1 MALIHLRDI
10 HLAFGVAPILD
21 GVDFNIE
28 PNERVCLIG
37 RNGEGKSSLFKVIS
51 GQIKADSGEY
61 QISGNLKIAMLEQ
74 DIPETTGKVADIVM
88 AGAGNV
94 VNLLKDYETASHAC
108 AEGDMA
114 ACQRMS
120 DLQHAIDDAHGWDLQ
135 REVQTLLSMMGLDG
149 EADLSELSG
158 GRKRRVLLARAL
170 ITKPDVLLLD
180 EPTNHLDVESIEWLE
195 QFLLNAQGLTLL
207 FISHDRAFID
217 KVATRIVELDRGILR
232 SYDVTQ
238 GVKGYARYQEL
249 KEMQLVAEEKAN
261 ANFDKRLAEEEV
273 WIRQGIKAR
282 RTRNEGRVR
291 ALKALREER
300 KARREQ
306 VGQVNI
312 SMNDGDSSGK
322 LVCNVKHLN
331 LAYDNKVLVKDF
343 TTSIIRG
350 DRIGIVGKNGVG
362 KSTLIHAI
370 LGLDQPD
377 IIKTGS
383 VKLGT
388 NLQIAFLDQLRD
400 QLDLEATVVQNVAEG
415 SDFVEVGGK
424 KKHIIGYLQDFLFAP
439 ERARTP
445 VKALS
450 GGERNRVLLAK
461 QLLKPANILVLDEP
475 TNDLDMATLELLE
488 EAVDSFN
495 GTILLISHDR
505 TFMDNVVTSTWVF
518 DTDADGNGI
527 VKEYVG
533 GYQDYLEQKAR
544 EDKAQAA
551 KQPKM
556 EKVEK
561 ADKPKAAPIEA
572 STTTTP
578 APAAKKKLSYK
589 EQRELDNLP
598 KEIAE
603 LEAEQADLQA
613 KLADGSWF
621 VSDLD
626 AATKASERLT
636 EIDDLLLEK
645 LERWEFLDN

>member
-10 HLAFGVAPILD
+10 HLAFGIAPILD

-28 PNERVCLIG
+28 QGERVCLIG
-37 RNGEGKSSLFKVIS
+37 RNGEGKSTLFKVIS
-51 GQIKADSGEY
+51 GQVKPDSGEF
-61 QISGNLKIAMLEQ
+61 QMSGDLKIAMLEQ
-74 DIPETTGKVADIVM
+74 DIPETTGKVSDIVT

-94 VNLLKDYETASHAC
+94 AKWLKEYDQASEQC
-108 AEGDMA
+108 ATGDMK
-114 ACQRMS
+114 ACEQMS
-120 DLQHAIDDAHGWDLQ
+120 DLQHQIDDAHGWDLT
-135 REVQTLLSMMGLDG
+135 REVQTMLSMMNLDG
-149 EADLSELSG
+149 EADISELSG

-195 QFLLNAQGLTLL
+195 QFLVNAQGLTLL
-207 FISHDRAFID
+207 FISHDRSFID
-217 KVATRIVELDRGILR
+217 KIATRIVELDRGILR

-238 GVKGYARYQEL
+238 GVTGYARYQEL
-249 KEMQLVAEEKAN
+249 KEQQLIAEEKN
-261 ANFDKRLAEEEV
+261 HANFDKKLAEEEV

-312 SMNDGDSSGK
+312 SMNDGETSGK
-322 LVCNVKHLN
+322 LVCNVKNLN
-331 LAYDNKVLVKDF
+331 LAYDGKQLVKDF
-343 TTSIIRG
+343 TTTIMRG
-350 DRIGIVGKNGVG
+350 DRIGIIGKNGVG

-370 LGLDQPD
+370 LDIPQPD
-377 IIKTGS
+377 IIKSGS

-518 DTDADGNGI
+518 DEDADGNGI

-533 GYQDYLEQKAR
+533 GYQDYLAQKMR
-544 EDKAQAA
+544 EDATKPKA
-551 KQPKM
+551 

-561 ADKPKAAPIEA
+561 PKETVKGDPPKPE
-572 STTTTP
+572 T
-578 APAAKKKLSYK
+578 AAKRKLSYK
-589 EQRELDNLP
+589 EQRELDSLP
-598 KEIAE
+598 HEIAA
-603 LEAEQADLQA
+603 LEQEQAELQE

-621 VSDLD
+621 TTDL
-626 AATKASERLT
+626 AVATKASERLNQ
-636 EIDDLLLEK
+636 IDDLLLEK
-645 LERWEFLDN
+645 MERWSELDG